1 MSIAIKRFNK
11 PMTDF
16 SLDRRKF
23 LTRSLIVAGAIL
35 IPVNARCREIREM
48 NGDVFVSGQR
58 ADAATA
64 IKSGDNIITGGDGQV
79 TFTVGKDGFMVRPDT
94 VLELETGDGAII
106 KGLRLVTGALLA
118 VFGKGGYR
126 EIMTDTA
133 VIGIR
138 GTGLYLDVKPERTYF
153 CTCYGKTTIT
163 DAEHSLDIS
172 SRHHEAYNITFN
184 DTGVMTMKAT
194 EVIGHTDQELRQLE
208 SYFGR
213 KPPFDT

>member
-1 MSIAIKRFNK
+1 MI
-11 PMTDF
+11 DF
-16 SLDRRKF
+16 SPDRRKF
-23 LTRSLIVAGAIL
+23 LSRSLIVAGAIL
-35 IPVNARCREIREM
+35 IPVNARCREIREV
-48 NGDVFVSGQR
+48 GGEVFVSGRR
-58 ADAATA
+58 ADAATP
-64 IKSGDNIITGGDGQV
+64 IKAGDNIITGGDGRV
-79 TFTVGKDGFMVRPDT
+79 TFAIGRDGFMVRPDT

-106 KGLRLVTGALLA
+106 TGLRLVTGALLA
-118 VFGKGGYR
+118 VFGRGGHR
-126 EIMTDTA
+126 EIRTDTA

-172 SRHHEAYNITFN
+172 ATHHEAYNITFN

-194 EVIGHTDQELRQLE
+194 EVIGHSDEELRRLE

-213 KPPFDT
+213 KPAFDT